1 MNILIIGYGSAGK
14 RYHKIVNKFYPA
26 YIVKVFS
33 IRNIKKNSNL
43 FLKNHNDIINFKPN
57 ISILANPSSLRL
69 KFCKLLSVLNS
80 HLLIEKPLSSD
91 LKQAEN
97 IIKVFK
103 KKNVAVKVGYNLRFL
118 NSLQKFKEIINK
130 KKIGRIFF
138 AKVEVGQYLLNWRNI
153 SYTKSVSSQRRFGGG
168 VLLELSHEIDYL
180 LYLLGDFDKVFC
192 KIQKISN
199 LKIDVEDTCNLILSN
214 KKNFFVNV
222 SLDFCR
228 RDNVRKFYICGK
240 EGSLELNFLN
250 NNIRHYYNNKWRK
263 IHLPKENII
272 NTYKKVFDN
281 FVKITKNKKIY
292 FTKKKNCQLAT
303 LEDGRKVLKIIM
315 AARKSSRL
323 NKIIKL

>member
-1 MNILIIGYGSAGK
+1 M
-14 RYHKIVNKFYPA
+14 
-26 YIVKVFS
+26 
-33 IRNIKKNSNL
+33 
-43 FLKNHNDIINFKPN
+43 
-57 ISILANPSSLRL
+57 
-69 KFCKLLSVLNS
+69 
-80 HLLIEKPLSSD
+80 
-91 LKQAEN
+91 
-97 IIKVFK
+97 
-103 KKNVAVKVGYNLRFL
+103 
-118 NSLQKFKEIINK
+118 
-130 KKIGRIFF
+130 
-138 AKVEVGQYLLNWRNI
+138 
-153 SYTKSVSSQRRFGGG
+153 
-168 VLLELSHEIDYL
+168 
-180 LYLLGDFDKVFC
+180 
-192 KIQKISN
+192 
-199 LKIDVEDTCNLILSN
+199 SN